1 MSTALVLKEGS
12 TGQQVVNLQYVLNR
26 QGFYSGSLDGIF
38 GSKTKAAVVQFQRN
52 HGLQADGIVG
62 AATLKALGNLE
73 GIGG

>member
-1 MSTALVLKEGS
+1 MSSALILKEGS

-38 GSKTKAAVVQFQRN
+38 GPKTKAAVVQFQRH
-52 HGLQADGIVG
+52 HGLEADGIVG
-62 AATLKALGNLE
+62 TATLKALGNLE

>member
-1 MSTALVLKEGS
+1 MSTALILKEGS
-12 TGQQVVNLQYVLNR
+12 TGQQVINLQYVLNR

>member
-1 MSTALVLKEGS
+1 MSTALILKEGS

-38 GSKTKAAVVQFQRN
+38 GPKTKAAVVQFQQN
-52 HGLQADGIVG
+52 HRLEADGIVG
-62 AATLKALGNLE
+62 TATLKALGNLE

>member
-1 MSTALVLKEGS
+1 MSTALILKEGS

-26 QGFYSGSLDGIF
+26 QGFYSGALDGIF
-38 GSKTKAAVVQFQRN
+38 GPKTKAAVVQFQRN
-52 HGLQADGIVG
+52 HGLQGDGIVG